1 MVSFCNVPSLIPP
14 TINRTTPQILSHFIL
29 NAFIA
34 TPRNSLF
41 FRQGTISFSSNAC
54 IPSFGIDCYHSLR
67 SIVLTSAQRSV
78 KQILSIQAH
87 SSSNTLEGRP
97 ATAPRIP
104 WRMRCSGYTRQI
116 PLRAL
121 RRARRCSRSRGIYR
135 MCDSFRAC
143 GANALYAR

>member
-97 ATAPRIP
+97 ANSSKNSLENEMFHFKVLCVPRYDH
-104 WRMRCSGYTRQI
+104 SLHLTRSSTEDQMTI
-116 PLRAL
+116 TRI
-121 RRARRCSRSRGIYR
+121 RRA
-135 MCDSFRAC
+135 FFE
-143 GANALYAR
+143 

>member
-104 WRMRCSGYTRQI
+104 WRMRCSTSKSSVFRDTI
-116 PLRAL
+116 I
-121 RRARRCSRSRGIYR
+121 RCI
-135 MCDSFRAC
+135 
-143 GANALYAR
+143 